1 MYSNLEKNA
10 EIVKKLEPVFNINFI
25 NGPYVDIR
33 NVPGSA
39 YDVSFIDDETG
50 FVHYRTKTFNN
61 CWAKSNISYF
71 VKWRMKMVDEDGR
84 VFEYLYDAREKKV
97 FIALESRSIGDTL
110 AWFPYIDEF
119 RKKWGCK
126 VVCSTFWNYL
136 FQSEYP
142 ELEFVSPG
150 SVVAGIYA
158 MYKIGWF
165 YDEDGNVNAQLN
177 PSDFKKLS
185 LQQTASD
192 ILGIDF
198 SHIRARICAVEQA
211 KLACKDRVWLEQ
223 TYEDIFKAEEYRSG
237 EVDICKNDIV
247 VDLGGNYGM
256 FTLYALHKGAKKVY
270 TFEPFEEYVGY
281 IRENTK
287 NFANVEIMPFA
298 MSNADGAAKMNINH
312 EDNTILQEVYE
323 RNNWSAGSQTDIETM
338 RFGTFLERHNLEF
351 VNFLKVDIEGSEY
364 ALFEDIEDD
373 VLKNKIG
380 KISMEYHWDINGR
393 LSSIVEKLE
402 RCGFEVSKEPTNDQV
417 GKIYAINRGFSK
429 RPKKRV
435 GIAMHST
442 AQTKYWNNPT
452 GWQEVTDFLLANGY
466 EVILLSRES
475 DGYMGNFQPAGI
487 IKHPDGSFESL
498 INVMKSCELFIGI
511 GSGLS
516 WLAWSLN
523 VPTVLISGFSTPVS
537 EFEGEGV
544 LRIFNESVC
553 NGCYNRYR
561 FNAGDWNWCPDHKG
575 TERQFECTK
584 SITGSMVIDRL
595 KSSGFVKEAGSLEKE
610 TVLILSTGR
619 RIEYF
624 KKTIECLFEKNADL
638 RFKKVWIL
646 DDRSTPMERGE
657 MEVVSKAYFGDNYNI
672 IGLNSEDS
680 CYFVEK
686 FNLIRALVEP
696 EDVVFLLEDDWE
708 CVGDLRLDYHIN
720 RLKNS
725 DWTQIAFAD
734 SIDIQDESTQTE
746 CVLDEDYWK
755 NPYPSTFRHIHK
767 WIGDMSIWNTV
778 YINNWTNNPSVI
790 KGEVFHRAKFNRVKN
805 FEFDFAQRMCGNQ
818 VFTQKIMFRHFGEN
832 SLISEIK

>member
-10 EIVKKLEPVFNINFI
+10 DIIKKLDPVFNINFI
-25 NGPYVDIR
+25 NGPYLEIR
-33 NVPGSA
+33 NSPGGK

-50 FVHYRTKTFNN
+50 FVHYRTTTFNN

-71 VKWRMKMVDEDGR
+71 VKWRMKIVDQEDGR
-84 VFEYLYDAREKKV
+84 VFEYLYDAAGKKV
-97 FIALESRSIGDTL
+97 FIVLESSSVGDTL

-119 RKKWGCK
+119 RKKWGCQ
-126 VVCSTFWNYL
+126 VVCSTFWNHL

-142 ELEFVSPG
+142 ELEFVAPG
-150 SVVAGIYA
+150 SVVGGIYA

-165 YDEDGNVNAQLN
+165 YDGNGNVNAWLN
-177 PSDFKKLS
+177 PRDFKKFS

-198 SHIRARICAVEQA
+198 KHIRARICTVEPKRMA
-211 KLACKDRVWLEQ
+211 YKDREWLEQ
-223 TYEDIFKAEEYRSG
+223 TYEDIFKSKEYCRE

-256 FTLYALHKGAKKVY
+256 FSLYAMHKGAKKVY

-298 MSNADGAAKMNINH
+298 ISNEDGATKMNVNY
-312 EDNTILQEVYE
+312 EGNTILQEVYD
-323 RNNWSAGSQTDIETM
+323 RNNWQAESQIGVECM
-338 RFGTFLERHNLEF
+338 RFETFLERKNIDF
-351 VNFLKVDIEGSEY
+351 VNFLKIDIEGSEY
-364 ALFEDIEDD
+364 ALFEDIGED
-373 VLKNKIG
+373 VLKNKVG
-380 KISMEYHWDINGR
+380 KISMEYHWDNGR
-393 LSSIVEKLE
+393 LKSIVEKLE
-402 RCGFEVSKEPTNDQV
+402 RCGFEVREESTNDQM
-417 GKIYAINRGFSK
+417 GKIYAINRSFSK

-452 GWQEVTDFLLANGY
+452 GWQEVVDFLSMNGY
-466 EVILLSRES
+466 EVVLLSKEA
-475 DGYMGNFQPAGI
+475 DGYMGNFQPTGI
-487 IKHPDGSFESL
+487 TKHPEGPFESL
-498 INVMKSCELFIGI
+498 INVVKSCELFIGI

-523 VPTVLISGFSTPVS
+523 VPTVLISGFSTPIS

-544 LRIFNESVC
+544 LRIFNDSVC

-561 FNAGDWNWCPDHKG
+561 FDAGDWNWCPDHKG

-584 SITGSMVIDRL
+584 SITGSMVIEKLRE
-595 KSSGFVKEAGSLEKE
+595 SGLVEEKESLEKE

-624 KKTIECLFEKNADL
+624 KKTIESLFKENANL

-646 DDRSTPMERGE
+646 DDRSTPSERAE
-657 MEVVSKAYFGDNYNI
+657 MEALSKVHFGDNYNM

-686 FNLIRALVEP
+686 FNLISSLVKP
-696 EDVVFLLEDDWE
+696 EDIVFLLEDDWE
-708 CVGDLRLDYHIN
+708 CIEDLRLCYHID

-734 SIDIQDESTQTE
+734 TIDIQEESIKNE
-746 CVLDEDYWK
+746 CVLDQDYWK
-755 NPYPSTFRHIHK
+755 NPYPSAFRHIHK
-767 WIGDMSIWNTV
+767 WIGNMSIWNTV

-805 FEFDFAQRMCGNQ
+805 FEFDFAQRMGGKQ
-818 VFTQKIMFRHFGEN
+818 VFTQKIMFRHFGEK
-832 SLISEIK
+832 SLIAEIK